1 MQPRRVVIVDDE
13 PPARRRLAQLLAAH
27 DDFAIVGQAS
37 TTREA
42 ATMIDAASPDLL
54 LLDVQLAAETSFSLF
69 SLVSVKCAVI
79 FVTAHAQFAL
89 PAFEVRALDYVLKP
103 VEPARFAE
111 ALARVR
117 ERETDVVT
125 LRTSRGFRVVSLREI
140 VAIRACDDYTEVVL
154 TSAERALSDLRM
166 SDWEQ
171 RSGSALVRVHRSWIV
186 RASRIERFERRSN
199 GWAIAVQG
207 FDEPV
212 PVGRLY
218 VRGVRARLFENL

>member
-1 MQPRRVVIVDDE
+1 
-13 PPARRRLAQLLAAH
+13 
-27 DDFAIVGQAS
+27 
-37 TTREA
+37 
-42 ATMIDAASPDLL
+42 MIDAASPDLL

-103 VEPARFAE
+103 VEPVRFAE

-154 TSAERALSDLRM
+154 TSDERALSDLRM

-171 RSGSALVRVHRSWIV
+171 RSEAALVRVHRSWIV

-199 GWAIAVQG
+199 GWEITVQG

-218 VRGVRARLFENL
+218 VRDVRARLGLGEAL